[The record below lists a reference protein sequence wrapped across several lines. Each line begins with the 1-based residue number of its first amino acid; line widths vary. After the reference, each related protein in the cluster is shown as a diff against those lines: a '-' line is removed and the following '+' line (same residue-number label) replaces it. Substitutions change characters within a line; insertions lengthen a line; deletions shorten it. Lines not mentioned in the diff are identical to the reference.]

1 LTFLRGLLKLF
12 RRNEGKAEARLPRLF
27 EIDDNYPVCPD
38 PELPF
43 PSLNP
48 LQSAF
53 KDNYDPAM
61 NTVVE
66 SGTGTGKTALHYIAA
81 RPHLEEGK
89 RIIITAPTREL
100 VKSLYRDSVKI
111 WGAKIVGINTG
122 SDKDVSE
129 KFFIVTTPEG
139 YISAVRSK
147 KEWCNG
153 SLLIVDEAHNIMD
166 SSRGGELDVAITVF
180 LNLGGT
186 VLLTSGTFPCKRE
199 IAGMLGADLFI
210 SKYRRTRLIVEKIHA
225 PDDFNAMPAPKRPP
239 KGIVPTLSGHVY
251 NRESLRLSVLK
262 DILRRHGGTSVIVFV
277 PTKAIGF
284 CLSESLV
291 APFHCAD
298 IEEKE
303 KDRLVAEFNRG
314 GIRTILATNTLAEG
328 VNTPADIVVVF
339 GTRRGGYYLDTVDVN
354 QMFGRAGRGKDEA
367 TVYLLG
373 DKIELFHAM
382 KQALDKTTPLPVESM
397 TLTVLSSSLAGK
409 SDIVNML
416 RRTFAATFTTLEK
429 VEESVERY
437 LHFLSKC
444 NILSERDGRYSL
456 TKEGALLARYY
467 ISPKSY
473 MKYIGIAGKLKEST
487 EIQDIDKGCVLLS
500 CLINFISNE
509 APPRLEK
516 DIQMKLIPLELDKEV
531 SPLKSAILRHCIDKP
546 SAMPPP
552 LIYQLR
558 DVDRWLGMLGDIEK
572 YGIREEAHGKAWL
585 KLACAGLKKAAA
597 RNSGKKKPVQLR
609 LPETSTRKD
618 RGAEDMPMSEGSRAP
633 ISEGMAVIS
642 EG

>member
-1 LTFLRGLLKLF
+1 M
-12 RRNEGKAEARLPRLF
+12 RLPRVF
-27 EIDDNYPVCPD
+27 EIDDNYPVRPD
-38 PELPF
+38 PDLPF
-43 PSLNP
+43 PNLNP

-53 KDNYDPAM
+53 KDNYDQTM

-66 SGTGTGKTALHYIAA
+66 SGTGTGKTAVHYIAA

-122 SDKDVSE
+122 SDKDVAE
-129 KFFIVTTPEG
+129 KFFIVSTPEG

-166 SSRGGELDVAITVF
+166 ASRGGELDVAIAIF
-180 LNLGGT
+180 LSLGGT

-199 IAGMLGADLFI
+199 LAQMLKADLFI
-210 SKYRRTRLIVEKIHA
+210 SKYRRTRLTVEKIHA
-225 PDDFNAMPAPKRPP
+225 PDDFNAGPAPKKPP
-239 KGIVPTLSGHVY
+239 KNVVPTLSGHVY
-251 NRESLRLSVLK
+251 SRESLRLNILK
-262 DILRRHGGTSVIVFV
+262 EILRKHEGTSVIVFV

-284 CLSESLV
+284 CLEESLV
-291 APFHCAD
+291 TPFHCAD

-303 KDRLVAEFNRG
+303 KDRLVTEFNRG
-314 GIRTILATNTLAEG
+314 NIKTILATNTLSEG
-328 VNTPADIVVVF
+328 VNTPADIVIVF
-339 GTRRGGYYLDTVDVN
+339 GTRRGSYYLDTVDVN

-367 TVYLLG
+367 TAYLIG

-382 KQALDKTTPLPVESM
+382 KQALDKTIPLPVESM
-397 TLTVLSSSLAGK
+397 TLTVLSTRLACK
-409 SDIVNML
+409 SDVVNML
-416 RRTFAATFTTLEK
+416 RRTYAATFTTVEK
-429 VEESVERY
+429 VQETVERY
-437 LHFLSKC
+437 LHFLSRC
-444 NILSERDGRYSL
+444 NILTEKDGRYSL

-467 ISPKSY
+467 ISPRSY
-473 MKYIGIAGKLKEST
+473 MKYIGVARKLKEST
-487 EIQDIDKGCVLLS
+487 ELQDLDKGCILVS
-500 CLINFISNE
+500 CIINFLSNE

-531 SPLKSAILRHCIDKP
+531 SPQKSAVLRHCIDKP

-552 LIYQLR
+552 LVFQLR

-572 YGIREEAHGKAWL
+572 YKVREEAHGKAWL
-585 KLACAGLKKAAA
+585 HLACVRLKTSAV
-597 RNSGKKKPVQLR
+597 RNSKKKKPVQLCF
-609 LPETSTRKD
+609 PETSAAK
-618 RGAEDMPMSEGSRAP
+618 EPAP
-633 ISEGMAVIS
+633 IDSSEPEDAPIMEEVSNIM

>member
-1 LTFLRGLLKLF
+1 LTLFKGLLKLF
-12 RRNEGKAEARLPRLF
+12 KRKDGKTEARMPGVF

-38 PELPF
+38 PDLPF
-43 PSLNP
+43 PNLNP

-53 KDNYDPAM
+53 KDNYDPTL

-66 SGTGTGKTALHYIAA
+66 SGTGTGKTAVHYIAA
-81 RPHLEEGK
+81 RPHLEDGK
-89 RIIITAPTREL
+89 RVIVTAPTREL

-122 SDKDVSE
+122 SDKDVVE

-147 KEWCNG
+147 KEWCKG
-153 SLLIVDEAHNIMD
+153 SLLIVDEAHNIMEA
-166 SSRGGELDVAITVF
+166 SRGGELDVAITVF
-180 LNLGGT
+180 LELGGT

-199 IAGMLGADLFI
+199 LARMLRADLFI
-210 SKYRRTRLIVEKIHA
+210 SNYRRTRLAVEKIHA
-225 PDDFNAMPAPKRPP
+225 PDDFNAEPAPKKPP
-239 KGIVPTLSGHVY
+239 KNVAPTLSGHVY
-251 NRESLRLSVLK
+251 NRESLRLNILK
-262 DILRRHGGTSVIVFV
+262 DILRRHEGTSVIVFV

-284 CLSESLV
+284 CLEESLV

-298 IEEKE
+298 IDEKE
-303 KDRLVAEFNRG
+303 KDRLVTEFNRG
-314 GIRTILATNTLAEG
+314 NIKTILATNTLSEG

-339 GTRRGGYYLDTVDVN
+339 GTRRGSYYLDTVEVN

-367 TVYLLG
+367 IAYLIG

-382 KQALDKTTPLPVESM
+382 KQALDKTMPLPVESM
-397 TLTVLSSSLAGK
+397 TLTVLSARLASK
-409 SDIVNML
+409 SDVVNML
-416 RRTFAATFTTLEK
+416 RRTYAATFTTLEK
-429 VEESVERY
+429 AEETVERY
-437 LHFLSKC
+437 LHFLSRC
-444 NILSERDGRYSL
+444 NILTGKDGRYSL

-467 ISPKSY
+467 ISPRAY
-473 MKYIGIAGKLKEST
+473 MKYIGVARKLKEST
-487 EIQDIDKGCVLLS
+487 ELQDIDKGCILVS
-500 CLINFISNE
+500 CLINFVSNE

-531 SPLKSAILRHCIDKP
+531 SPQKSAVLRHCIDKP

-552 LIYQLR
+552 LAFQLR

-572 YGIREEAHGKAWL
+572 YGIREEAHGRTWL
-585 KLACAGLKKAAA
+585 QLACMGLKTSAA

-609 LPETSTRKD
+609 LPEASAQKD
-618 RGAEDMPMSEGSRAP
+618 SVPNDVQPSERAP
-633 ISEGMAVIS
+633 VPEEMAETS
-642 EG
+642 GR

>member
-1 LTFLRGLLKLF
+1 LTLLRGLLKLF
-12 RRNEGKAEARLPRLF
+12 RRKDRKKEARLPRVF

-89 RIIITAPTREL
+89 RVIITAPTREL
-100 VKSLYRDSVKI
+100 VRALHRDSVRI

-122 SDKDVSE
+122 RDKDVSE

-147 KEWCNG
+147 KEWCSG
-153 SLLIVDEAHNIMD
+153 SLLIVDEAHNIMEA
-166 SSRGGELDVAITVF
+166 SRGGELDVAITVF
-180 LNLGGT
+180 LSLGGT

-199 IAGMLGADLFI
+199 LAGMLRADLFI
-210 SKYRRTRLIVEKIHA
+210 SEYRRTKLTVEKIHA
-225 PDDFNAMPAPKRPP
+225 PDDLGAGPAPKRLP
-239 KGIVPTLSGHVY
+239 KGVVPTLSGHVY
-251 NRESLRLSVLK
+251 NRESLRLSILK
-262 DILRRHGGTSVIVFV
+262 DILGKHEGSGVIVFV

-284 CLSESLV
+284 CLAESLV
-291 APFHCAD
+291 VPFHCAD
-298 IEEKE
+298 VEEKE

-314 GIRTILATNTLAEG
+314 SIKTILATNTLAEG
-328 VNTPADIVVVF
+328 VNTPADIVIVF

-367 TVYLLG
+367 TAYLIA

-382 KQALDKTTPLPVESM
+382 KQALDKTVPLPVESM
-397 TLTVLSSSLAGK
+397 TLTVLSARLSGK
-409 SDIVNML
+409 SDVVNML
-416 RRTFAATFTTLEK
+416 RRTYAATFTSLEK
-429 VEESVERY
+429 VEETVDRY
-437 LHFLSKC
+437 LHFLSRC
-444 NILSERDGRYSL
+444 NILTEKDGRYSL

-467 ISPKSY
+467 ISPRSY
-473 MKYIGIAGKLKEST
+473 MKYISVAGRLRESR
-487 EIQDIDKGCVLLS
+487 ELQDIDKGCILIS
-500 CLINFISNE
+500 CIINFMSNE

-531 SPLKSAILRHCIDKP
+531 SPRKSAVLRHCIDKP

-552 LIYQLR
+552 LVFQLR
-558 DVDRWLGMLGDIEK
+558 DVERWLGMLGDIEK
-572 YGIREEAHGKAWL
+572 YGIRVEAHGRTWL
-585 KLACAGLKKAAA
+585 HLACMGLKTSAA
-597 RNSGKKKPVQLR
+597 RNSRKKKPVQLC
-609 LPETSTRKD
+609 LPGTSGPKD
-618 RGAEDMPMSEGSRAP
+618 PVREDIQMPKRALVLEEMAEIREG
-633 ISEGMAVIS
+633 
-642 EG
+642 

>member
-1 LTFLRGLLKLF
+1 MTLLRDLLKRF
-12 RRNEGKAEARLPRLF
+12 MRIGRKTEVRLPRVF
-27 EIDDNYPVCPD
+27 EIDDNYPVRPD
-38 PELPF
+38 PDLPF
-43 PSLNP
+43 PNLNP

-53 KDNYDPAM
+53 KDNYDQTM

-66 SGTGTGKTALHYIAA
+66 SGTGTGKTAVHYIAA

-122 SDKDVSE
+122 SDKDVAE
-129 KFFIVTTPEG
+129 KFFIVSTPEG

-166 SSRGGELDVAITVF
+166 ASRGGELDVAIAIF
-180 LNLGGT
+180 LSLGGT

-199 IAGMLGADLFI
+199 LARMLKADLFI
-210 SKYRRTRLIVEKIHA
+210 SKYRRTRLTVEKVHA
-225 PDDFNAMPAPKRPP
+225 PDDFNAGPAPKKPP
-239 KGIVPTLSGHVY
+239 KNVVPTLSGHVY
-251 NRESLRLSVLK
+251 SRESLRLNILK
-262 DILRRHGGTSVIVFV
+262 EILRKHEGTSVIVFV

-284 CLSESLV
+284 CLGESLV
-291 APFHCAD
+291 TPFHCAD

-303 KDRLVAEFNRG
+303 KDRLVSEFNRG
-314 GIRTILATNTLAEG
+314 NIKTILATNTLSEG
-328 VNTPADIVVVF
+328 VNTPADIVIVF
-339 GTRRGGYYLDTVDVN
+339 GTRRGSYYLDTVDVN

-367 TVYLLG
+367 TAYLIG

-382 KQALDKTTPLPVESM
+382 KQALDKTIPLPVESM
-397 TLTVLSSSLAGK
+397 TLTVLSTRLAGK
-409 SDIVNML
+409 SDVVNML
-416 RRTFAATFTTLEK
+416 RRTYAATFTTVEK
-429 VEESVERY
+429 VQETVERY
-437 LHFLSKC
+437 LHFLFRC
-444 NILSERDGRYSL
+444 NILTEKDGRYSL

-467 ISPKSY
+467 ISPRSY
-473 MKYIGIAGKLKEST
+473 MKYIAVARKLKEST
-487 EIQDIDKGCVLLS
+487 ELQDLDKGCILVS
-500 CLINFISNE
+500 CIINFLSNE

-531 SPLKSAILRHCIDKP
+531 SPQKSAVLRHCIDKP

-552 LIYQLR
+552 LVFQLR

-572 YGIREEAHGKAWL
+572 YKVREEAHGKAWL
-585 KLACAGLKKAAA
+585 HLACVRLKTSAA
-597 RNSGKKKPVQLR
+597 RNSKKKKPVQLC
-609 LPETSTRKD
+609 LPETSAAK
-618 RGAEDMPMSEGSRAP
+618 EPAP
-633 ISEGMAVIS
+633 IDSSEPEDAQILEEVS
-642 EG
+642 